1 MTDAGP
7 LAHSGSPEIL
17 LSICIATYNRGA
29 FIGQT
34 LESIIPQLSPGVE
47 LLVVDGASPDQT
59 ASVMAEYVNRFPV
72 IRYFREA
79 ENSGVDGDYDKAVGY
94 ARGKYCWL
102 MTDDDLLED
111 GAISSVLADIADQ
124 PDLVVVNSVLKTVDL
139 ARVLNPTMLSP
150 GPNLYASDENEKF
163 FAEVGAYLSFI
174 GCVVVRRDL
183 WMSRDRRS
191 YYGSL
196 FIHVGVIFQAPIGA
210 VKVIRHPLIAIRYG
224 NAMWT
229 PRGFEIWMFK
239 WPGLIWSFD
248 AYTEAQKAKV
258 CRKEPWRQV
267 KRMLMYRALGGYSRA
282 EYQKFMAERLRGG
295 KRWLYFIVSV
305 LPAGILN
312 GLASLYCVYVH
323 GRAFSD
329 LYDLSRSKHAGF
341 VSRYLA
347 RRL

>member
-34 LESIIPQLSPGVE
+34 LESIISQLSPGVE

-59 ASVMAEYVNRFPV
+59 ASVMAEYVSRFPV

-124 PDLVVVNSVLKTVDL
+124 PDLVIVNSVLKTVDL
-139 ARVLNPTMLSP
+139 ARVLNPAMLSL
-150 GPNLYASDENEKF
+150 GPNLYASDENERF
-163 FAEVGAYLSFI
+163 FSEVGTYLSFI
-174 GCVVVRRDL
+174 GCVVIRRNL
-183 WMSRDRRS
+183 WMSRDRRT

-239 WPGLIWSFD
+239 WPSLIWSFNTYAD
-248 AYTEAQKAKV
+248 TQKESV
-258 CRKEPWRQV
+258 CRKEPWRQI
-267 KRMLMYRALGGYSRA
+267 KRMLMYRALGGYGRA
-282 EYQKFMAERLRGG
+282 EYQKFFAHRLRGI
-295 KRWLYFIVSV
+295 KRWLYLAVSI
-305 LPAGILN
+305 LPAGVLN
-312 GLASLYCVYVH
+312 ALASVYCVYIH
-323 GRAFSD
+323 GRAVSD
-329 LYDLSRSKHAGF
+329 LYDLSRSKHANF
-341 VSRYLA
+341 VSRHLA
-347 RRL
+347 GRL